1 MFKTAN
7 ILQSICALFFLA
19 FLFSFFKKT
28 ESRTPWGR
36 LIDSTKECA
45 VEVGKFL
52 DMEGAEI
59 IRRPR
64 TGLMRGAKAPT
75 VYWDSL
81 GLVGI

>member
-1 MFKTAN
+1 MFKMAN
-7 ILQSICALFFLA
+7 IAVYLGDFFLV
-19 FLFSFFKKT
+19 FFFSFF
-28 ESRTPWGR
+28 ENGGGEYIEGR
-36 LIDSTKECA
+36 
-45 VEVGKFL
+45 KFL

-81 GLVGI
+81 GLVGIYYIYLSFIYLSM